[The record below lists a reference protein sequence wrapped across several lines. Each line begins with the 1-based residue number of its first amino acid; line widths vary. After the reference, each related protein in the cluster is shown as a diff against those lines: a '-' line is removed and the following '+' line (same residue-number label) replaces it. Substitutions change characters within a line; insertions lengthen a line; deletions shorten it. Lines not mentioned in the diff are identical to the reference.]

1 MDMSRLNLVCNTCI
15 LVYARYNIYICG
27 NATSWHP
34 NLATIKMLPVFCRK
48 ESFQEVTI
56 YRCFQGFVCAKRRVL
71 TNWKTSLF
79 WKTGKIFFFEN
90 TRSRRTLG
98 CKNLNNCYPWK
109 GSEGEREGEK
119 ERENCKCA
127 KVTQVIHYSSGR
139 NFFFPNPWNNCF
151 FFLLTYGC

>member
-1 MDMSRLNLVCNTCI
+1 MDMSRLNLVCNTRI

-71 TNWKTSLF
+71 TNWRTSLF
-79 WKTGKIFFFEN
+79 WKTGKIYFF
-90 TRSRRTLG
+90 SRTQGVDVRLG
-98 CKNLNNCYPWK
+98 VKIWIIVIH
-109 GSEGEREGEK
+109 EREVRERERERERKK
-119 ERENCKCA
+119 ERTANVRK
-127 KVTQVIHYSSGR
+127 
-139 NFFFPNPWNNCF
+139 
-151 FFLLTYGC
+151 